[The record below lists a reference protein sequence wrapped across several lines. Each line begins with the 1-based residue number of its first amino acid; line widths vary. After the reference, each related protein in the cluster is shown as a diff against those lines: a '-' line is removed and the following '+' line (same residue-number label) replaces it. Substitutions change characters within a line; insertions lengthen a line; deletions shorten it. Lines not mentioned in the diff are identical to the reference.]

1 LEVNQALYAMK
12 GNYRLINFLLFIS
25 MMGVLAITA
34 SAYVSC
40 GSFEA
45 DEFLDIALASPNQNP
60 TVLPFH
66 LNNSPLPLRPL
77 TIIHLQ
83 RVNLLTN
90 LLRC

>member
-1 LEVNQALYAMK
+1 MK

-25 MMGVLAITA
+25 MMGILAITS

-40 GSFEA
+40 ETFQA

-60 TVLPFH
+60 TVLPLH
-66 LNNSPLPLRPL
+66 LNNCPLLLRSL
-77 TIIHLQ
+77 KIIHLQ
-83 RVNLLTN
+83 KINLLTK